1 MAPGP
6 FPHPRP
12 GRIGP
17 GMGNIATRMT
27 AAAALAALLAAGIPA
42 TAMADGYPDELL
54 FGVFTRS
61 RLDSTD
67 MFYASRDGVHMEL
80 VGTAFEDATPD
91 YDSVADEGGRM
102 SVDGQSTLVNPSV
115 TWHDSRFWLL
125 GNHHHCDTGT
135 VCLVM
140 SSSTDLKS
148 WTRQETVRV
157 PVDQAAPGGDA
168 VAADWAEDPS
178 TGHVWASISI
188 GDYGA
193 FHDRHGDDMRPYLIE
208 FDRLEDGDVE
218 AGDAMRVH
226 LPSMDGHD
234 RIDGSL
240 YFEDGTAYYSVK
252 RDGRHDELWRSSDLT
267 RCSDPSSWTLVSDD
281 VAPDYEAPSLTRFNG
296 RYRYYFDRLRVHPA
310 DVAPADTTGTYVMES
325 RTLSG
330 GWTAPRQL
338 AAYDSHGA
346 MLSDYGSGGAETT
359 DGPRHGT
366 VVTLRDPAAI
376 RAVMDARGSMDP
388 MPEDTAFTDVK
399 NKAAA
404 LGAADPAATPHADD
418 IDWLGSTGVTQGY
431 PDGTFGGMTP
441 TYRQD
446 MAAFLRRRA
455 VRMGVRGA
463 DSWRPSASDWRR
475 FRDVDASTPHAE
487 DILWL
492 AHSGIGEGWVEPDG
506 SRTFRGMDS
515 VKRQDM
521 AAFLRR
527 LARLAGRG
535 GAVRSGRFRDVDAS
549 TPHAA
554 DVRWLGGSGVAQG
567 YPDGTFRG
575 MTPVYRQDMA
585 AFLHRLDSLA

>member
-1 MAPGP
+1 
-6 FPHPRP
+6 
-12 GRIGP
+12 
-17 GMGNIATRMT
+17 MGNIATRMT

-115 TWHDSRFWLL
+115 TWHDGRFWLL

-325 RTLSG
+325 RTCRA

-446 MAAFLRRRA
+446 MAAFLRR
-455 VRMGVRGA
+455 
-463 DSWRPSASDWRR
+463 
-475 FRDVDASTPHAE
+475 
-487 DILWL
+487 
-492 AHSGIGEGWVEPDG
+492 
-506 SRTFRGMDS
+506 
-515 VKRQDM
+515 
-521 AAFLRR
+521 

-535 GAVRSGRFRDVDAS
+535 GAVRSGRFRDVNAS